1 MSLISFEQAYE
12 QWQDMVN
19 EFGIDKTDDCMMSES
34 WNDYT
39 DGLCKEGDFNDL
51 MYHHCPAWD
60 ETMQDGEDAFN
71 YLCDC
76 LGLDPE
82 TVARDIEEL
91 RAYLDDS
98 EPAPQ
103 WVLDFESSLP
113 TGSLSDLL
121 DVYDELT

>member
-1 MSLISFEQAYE
+1 MSLVSFEQAYE

-19 EFGIDKTDDCMMSES
+19 EFGIDKTNDCMMSES

-39 DGLCKEGDFNDL
+39 DSLCKDGEFNDL
-51 MYHHCPAWD
+51 MYHYCPAWD

-82 TVARDIEEL
+82 VVARDIEEL
-91 RAYLDDS
+91 REYLDDS
-98 EPAPQ
+98 EPAPV
-103 WVLDFESSLP
+103 WIGKNSRKD
-113 TGSLSDLL
+113 LSDLL